1 VQYIA
6 ATGHGGAITDGW
18 VIVIALLCLAVSGY
32 IGYHI
37 GLFKSGLNAAE
48 AADNEALRSE
58 RQQELIERLAHAS
71 TEAIRS
77 AAVSLAKTTLHN
89 QRELNTALD
98 VAEGKD
104 PVQEE

>member
-1 VQYIA
+1 MRYIA
-6 ATGHGGAITDGW
+6 ATGHGGTITDGW
-18 VIVIALLCLAVSGY
+18 VIVIVLLCLAVAGY
-32 IGYHI
+32 VGYHI

-58 RQQELIERLAHAS
+58 RQKELIERLAHAS

-77 AAVSLAKTTLHN
+77 AAVFLAKTTLHN

-98 VAEGKD
+98 VAEGKE
-104 PVQEE
+104 PMREE